1 MNMEELK
8 IFVIEEMREKIR
20 EQGRL
25 HDPLLEI
32 QMQTKINML
41 HDICSF
47 LDAEIA
53 RQSVTDEA
61 VQMAIEFQQEEI
73 YNAKFSWSCLDEES
87 KCEPGTEEMHVDYLY
102 AHELAITALRQMHGW
117 VSVDERL
124 PRKEDYFETKNPTEF
139 FLPVLINGYSENRE
153 VDLIETRLFDE
164 IADSF
169 KYRGITHWMS
179 LPEPPKGEQ
188 P

>member
-47 LDAEIA
+47 LDE
-53 RQSVTDEA
+53 
-61 VQMAIEFQQEEI
+61 
-73 YNAKFSWSCLDEES
+73 
-87 KCEPGTEEMHVDYLY
+87 
-102 AHELAITALRQMHGW
+102 
-117 VSVDERL
+117 
-124 PRKEDYFETKNPTEF
+124 
-139 FLPVLINGYSENRE
+139 
-153 VDLIETRLFDE
+153 
-164 IADSF
+164 
-169 KYRGITHWMS
+169 
-179 LPEPPKGEQ
+179 
-188 P
+188 